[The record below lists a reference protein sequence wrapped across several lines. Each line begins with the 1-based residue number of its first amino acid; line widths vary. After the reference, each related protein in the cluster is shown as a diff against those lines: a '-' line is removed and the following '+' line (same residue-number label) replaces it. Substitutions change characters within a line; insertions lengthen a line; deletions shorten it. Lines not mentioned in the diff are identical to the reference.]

1 MKKVALI
8 FSILMLALVSTCFAA
23 NATSGSVDG
32 YNALYIHVQG
42 PQNSSL
48 SYSRMPAF
56 VFTLKYNNKAVD
68 GVLDFYDGD
77 NGRYISSKRVYG
89 KMNFVLPGERR
100 NYIVIVHSSKN
111 AIWTIR
117 KNTNVTNTR
126 YNYEVYKIKYSTGS
140 VG

>member
-1 MKKVALI
+1 
-8 FSILMLALVSTCFAA
+8 
-23 NATSGSVDG
+23 
-32 YNALYIHVQG
+32 
-42 PQNSSL
+42 
-48 SYSRMPAF
+48 MPAF
-56 VFTLKYNNKAVD
+56 VFTLKYNNKAAD

-77 NGRYISSKRVYG
+77 NGKYISSKHIPG
-89 KMNFVLPGERR
+89 KMNFVLPGERK
-100 NYIVIVHSSKN
+100 NYIIIVRSSKN